1 MVLRATIGG
10 LVVAAAAATIN
21 DTTTHTFLSI
31 GDWGGAS
38 INEHAQATHAVAAAL
53 EKVATA
59 TSPQLVVNTGDN
71 FYWCGLVDAQDK
83 QVQTD
88 WVDTY
93 TTPALKHLPWY
104 NSLGN
109 HEYGYNVSA
118 QIALADA
125 YPTWILPARYYAKRV
140 EIGSTG
146 SYMSLIVLDT
156 TPCTAAYRSDD
167 PKEWDPCSTEF
178 PTCSLN
184 DGNDDFE
191 GKCDFHANVATQDC
205 QAQFAWFQKALAA
218 VPAEDWLV
226 VVGHSP
232 ADDVDVVDIVGAMQ
246 TRGFD
251 LYLNGHVHTL
261 TQYTVDGAGA
271 YVTTGAGSMVA
282 THDQDQGTVPE
293 KRNGGDPVADGGRHS
308 YKTVWNSKVAGFTL
322 HTFSA
327 DLKELTTDFYSYTGA
342 VVHSFTVTKRGA

>member
-1 MVLRATIGG
+1 MYSRAR
-10 LVVAAAAATIN
+10 
-21 DTTTHTFLSI
+21 S
-31 GDWGGAS
+31 
-38 INEHAQATHAVAAAL
+38 
-53 EKVATA
+53 
-59 TSPQLVVNTGDN
+59 

-93 TTPALKHLPWY
+93 STPALKHLPWY

-125 YPTWILPARYYAKRV
+125 YPTWILPARYYARRV

-146 SYMSLIVLDT
+146 SHMSLIVLDT
-156 TPCTAAYRSDD
+156 TPCTAAYRGDD

-191 GKCDFHANVATQDC
+191 GKCNFHANVATQDC

-218 VPAEDWLV
+218 VPANDWLV

-246 TRGFD
+246 THGFD

-282 THDQDQGTVPE
+282 THDQDQGSVPE

-327 DLKELTTDFYSYTGA
+327 DLKELTTDFYDYTGA
-342 VVHSFTVTKRGA
+342 VIHSFTVTKRGA